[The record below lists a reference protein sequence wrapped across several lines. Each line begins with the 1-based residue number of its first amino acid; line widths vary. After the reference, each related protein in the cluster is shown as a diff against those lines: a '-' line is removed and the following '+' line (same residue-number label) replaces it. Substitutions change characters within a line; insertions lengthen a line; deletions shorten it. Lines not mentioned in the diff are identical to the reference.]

1 MQGGKLKLS
10 SLFFLHT
17 VSSTTSGLYSGMNSM
32 IQKCCAMA
40 VLGLAW
46 IGTALA
52 LEPGIKPALPK
63 QLTDSYGK
71 IVTLEANR
79 WKVFYFYP
87 RVGTSGCTTQ
97 NIEYTKLYPKFL
109 EAKTQVFGV
118 SSDDAKAQCAFVEG
132 QKLKVP
138 QIPNAEPTL
147 GRLFE
152 VGSIVGMMMR
162 NTYIVAP
169 DGRLRAVREGV
180 NPVSDASEVLEF
192 ITRGGDCKV
201 FSSGKNRCSS

>member
-1 MQGGKLKLS
+1 
-10 SLFFLHT
+10 
-17 VSSTTSGLYSGMNSM
+17 MNS
-32 IQKCCAMA
+32 ITKKWCAA
-40 VLGLAW
+40 TLASLAFVAM
-46 IGTALA
+46 ALA
-52 LEPGIKPALPK
+52 LEAGDKPALPK

-71 IVTLEANR
+71 TVTLEANR
-79 WKVFYFYP
+79 WKVFFFYP

-97 NIEYTKLYPKFL
+97 NIEYTKLYPQFL
-109 EAKTQVFGV
+109 EVKAQVFGV
-118 SSDDAKAQCAFVEG
+118 SSDNAKAQCAFVEG

-162 NTYIVAP
+162 NTYVVAP
-169 DGRLRAVREGV
+169 DGRLRAIREGV

-192 ITRGGDCKV
+192 IKRGGDCKAL
-201 FSSGKNRCSS
+201 SSGKNRCSP

>member
-1 MQGGKLKLS
+1 
-10 SLFFLHT
+10 
-17 VSSTTSGLYSGMNSM
+17 MNSSV
-32 IQKCCAMA
+32 QKWCGFLLA
-40 VLGLAW
+40 GLAFF
-46 IGTALA
+46 GVALA
-52 LEPGIKPALPK
+52 LEPGDKPALPK

-71 IVTLEANR
+71 TIALETNR

-97 NIEYTKLYPKFL
+97 NIEYTKLYPQFL
-109 EAKTQVFGV
+109 EAKVQVFGV
-118 SSDDAKAQCAFVEG
+118 SSDDAKAQCAFIEG
-132 QKLKVP
+132 QKLKIP

-152 VGSIVGMMMR
+152 VGSIVGMLMR
-162 NTYIVAP
+162 NTYIVGP

-192 ITRGGDCKV
+192 IKRGGDCKV